1 MNSKGRVIDL
11 MGMWN
16 VFVGNVGLRVLWWWH
31 LRVLWRSLWSV
42 VVRGRRC
49 VGVAVRGTR
58 GRMLLCL
65 GWHCVL

>member
-1 MNSKGRVIDL
+1 

-16 VFVGNVGLRVLWWWH
+16 VFVGNVTLRVLWWWR
-31 LRVLWRSLWSV
+31 LRVSLWWLWSV
-42 VVRGRRC
+42 VGMGRRH
-49 VGVAVRGTR
+49 VGVAVREMR